1 MLINYDLKSVAKRQI
16 LSSNELSW
24 LLDESILSPTVTFGN
39 EYNKNAT
46 SCLWVFSYMV
56 HKEIINLMPLSSFQ
70 FQFCETKTTMQWIFN
85 VLWLDDCLAAYCE
98 SFYGLL
104 FESNP

>member
-46 SCLWVFSYMV
+46 SCLC
-56 HKEIINLMPLSSFQ
+56 SFQ